1 MLKFF
6 QLLFLIFTTF
16 AYAETQSLS
25 PFQYKAK
32 KFDYLLGM
40 EGLTDELL
48 KEHFELYRGYV
59 NQTNLINQKLSELLN
74 SNKMSA
80 YEYSALKKA
89 YAFEYNGMKLHELY
103 FENISKMRQKNDG
116 LSITAKLNSD
126 FGSYELWEKDFIQTG
141 LTRGIGWVICYFDK
155 TSGKIINSWISSHE
169 LGVPIYNNIIIIMDC
184 WEHAY
189 LKDYGIKRVDYLN
202 NFVSHINWK
211 VAEARLQNADK

>member
-6 QLLFLIFTTF
+6 QLLFMIFMT
-16 AYAETQSLS
+16 YASAEAQSLS

-40 EGLTDELL
+40 EGLSDDLL

-59 NQTNLINQKLSELLN
+59 NQTNLINQKLNDLLN
-74 SNKMSA
+74 SSKMSA

-89 YAFEYNGMKLHELY
+89 YAFEFNGMKLHELY
-103 FENISKMRQKNDG
+103 FENISKMREKNDG
-116 LSITAKLNSD
+116 LSITKKLNSD

-141 LTRGIGWVICYFDK
+141 LTRGIGWVISYFDK

-169 LGVPIYNNIIIIMDC
+169 VGVPIFNDIIIIMDC

-189 LKDYGIKRVDYLN
+189 LKNYGIKRVDYKK
-202 NFVSHINWK
+202 HILYNK
-211 VAEARLQNADK
+211 TSLKQY